1 MIVTNKA
8 AINEAKINF
17 VSYIAKKALMDKWGF
32 KKDTIN
38 KMYGGL
44 LSNQKESLTLDT
56 MFKEVSPP
64 GWEGSVRAMKKHP
77 ELGGEDG
84 KDGKNIYALAW
95 YLKNK
100 GAKPHYKDKGGKPVK
115 KDKYKNEQTEHEYA
129 QQISGVE
136 NEGRKETINE

>member
-1 MIVTNKA
+1 
-8 AINEAKINF
+8 
-17 VSYIAKKALMDKWGF
+17 MDKWKF

-44 LSNQKESLTLDT
+44 LSNQYESLTLDKV
-56 MFKEVSPP
+56 FKEVSPP

-95 YLKNK
+95 HLKNK

-115 KDKYKNEQTEHEYA
+115 KDNYKNEETENHA
-129 QQISGVE
+129 QMISGVE
-136 NEGRKETINE
+136 NEGRKETN